1 MYFNSVMRYN
11 ATEVVYWWFW
21 TKDSYYGHPT
31 KNSTE
36 VTALPTCRSHDFLN
50 TSRYFS
56 PYSMHDSA
64 RDVKRI
70 ETSRQNSATT
80 PAIHQRDPSLALQD
94 KLKLRNTWNR
104 NLCLH
109 LYLQCILIIN
119 ESLPTTW
126 TKGEQ
131 NSLN

>member
-1 MYFNSVMRYN
+1 MYFNSAMRYN
-11 ATEVVYWWFW
+11 ATKVDYWWFW

-36 VTALPTCRSHDFLN
+36 VTVLPTCRSHDFLN

-56 PYSMHDSA
+56 PYSLHDSA

-80 PAIHQRDPSLALQD
+80 PAPQSKRPIAGPSRQTEATQ
-94 KLKLRNTWNR
+94 
-104 NLCLH
+104 
-109 LYLQCILIIN
+109 YLES
-119 ESLPTTW
+119 ESLS
-126 TKGEQ
+126 
-131 NSLN
+131 SLVSPVHSYHQ